1 MNLPKN
7 FKTDVSAALLA
18 VRPNYS
24 GSDAAFAKQWGI
36 NGSVYSRIRKGETEG
51 ILRDEKWLTIGRQL
65 NVTVNQ
71 RVWNIAKTEVF
82 CIIEEDIDFCQAYS
96 KSKMFVDDCGIGKT
110 FTAKY
115 LARTR
120 KNCFYIDASQ
130 CKTKH
135 LFTRALAKAV
145 GIDSIGKIH
154 DVKEDVKYYLR
165 TLPQPMII
173 VDEAG
178 DLDRPALLDLKEYWN
193 ATENAC
199 GWYLMGAEGLRE
211 VIKKGINSKKVGF
224 SEVFSRFSERYTT
237 VVPTDLQEKQKF
249 YKQLIT
255 DVLKVNAAP
264 NIVLNEIILKCLT
277 KDEDNKKIGGLR
289 RAESLLILHS

>member
-7 FKTDVSAALLA
+7 FKQDVSTALLA

-36 NGSVYSRIRKGETEG
+36 NGSVFSRIRKGETEG
-51 ILRDEKWLTIGRQL
+51 ILRDAQWLTIGRQL
-65 NVTVNQ
+65 NISMNQ
-71 RVWNIAKTEVF
+71 REWKAAKTEVF
-82 CIIEEDIDFCQAYS
+82 TIIEEDIDFCQTHG

-130 CKTKH
+130 CKTRH
-135 LFTRALAKAV
+135 LFTRALAKA
-145 GIDSIGKIH
+145 IGVDAAGKLAE
-154 DVKEDVKYYLR
+154 VKEDIKYYLK
-165 TLPQPMII
+165 TLPQPII
-173 VDEAG
+173 IIDEAG
-178 DLDRPALLDLKEYWN
+178 DLDRPAFLDLKEYWN

-199 GWYLMGAEGLRE
+199 AWYMMGAEGFRE
-211 VIKKGINSKKVGF
+211 FIRRGMKSKKVGF
-224 SEVFSRFSERYTT
+224 REIFSRFSERYTS
-237 VVPTDLQEKQKF
+237 VVPTDLQEKQSF

-255 DVLKVNAAP
+255 DVLKVNAP
-264 NIVLNEIILKCLT
+264 DNSQLNEIIRKCLT
-277 KDEDNKKIGGLR
+277 KDEDNRIGGLR